1 MKRRGSAI
9 QVIPSARR
17 LIRSLRDLGYDF
29 PQAVADLVDNSVT
42 AGATRIKID
51 IHFEGPDSWLRIVD
65 DGSGMDSATIT
76 EAMRYGSDQ
85 SYDDEALGK
94 FGLGLK
100 TASLSQCRNLIVA
113 SRTGA
118 GRKRVEVR
126 QLDLD
131 YVSEANRWEIFALE
145 ASRCDARLVDPLEA
159 GPGTV
164 VLWQSLDRV
173 LGFKIPWGK
182 RARSALDSLA
192 TQLDLHLAM
201 VFHRFLAGEVDGRR
215 RLRILINGRNVRPW
229 NPFATDEPAT
239 QVLPACEIDVQ
250 TPDGIG
256 IVRFQ
261 PYVLPPRERFSSE
274 EAFHR
279 LAGPRKWNAQQGFY
293 IYRAH
298 RMIQSGG
305 WSRMR
310 ALDEHVKLARAAID
324 FFPELDAAFEINVA
338 KVRAVLPA
346 YLKEEL
352 ARPVESLVRAA
363 QAAYR
368 EHSGSGTVARA
379 ESFAVPASGSS
390 AARTPVR
397 RALELAARKAR
408 ERDALERI
416 VIALRRT
423 NPRVAKS
430 LGW

>member
-1 MKRRGSAI
+1 MKRRDSAI

-17 LIRSLRDLGYDF
+17 LMRSLRDLGYDF
-29 PQAVADLVDNSVT
+29 PQAVADLVDNSIT
-42 AGATRIKID
+42 AGANRISID
-51 IHFEGPDSWLRIVD
+51 IRFEGPDSWLRIID
-65 DGSGMDSATIT
+65 DGSGMDSDTIT
-76 EAMRYGSDQ
+76 EAMRYGTDQ

-100 TASLSQCRNLIVA
+100 TASLSQCRNLLVA
-113 SRTGA
+113 SRADAT
-118 GRKRVEVR
+118 RKRIEVR

-131 YVSEANRWEIFALE
+131 HVSEVNRWEIFALE
-145 ASRCDARLVDPLEA
+145 PSSCDERLIAPLQS

-173 LGFKIPWGK
+173 LGYKIPWGK
-182 RARSALDSLA
+182 RARSALEALA
-192 TQLDLHLAM
+192 AQLDLHLGM
-201 VFHRFLAGEVDGRR
+201 TFHRFLAGQVPGRR
-215 RLRILINGRNVRPW
+215 RLKILINGRQVRPW
-229 NPFATDEPAT
+229 DPFATDEPAT
-239 QVLPACEIDVQ
+239 QVLPACELDVQ
-250 TPDGIG
+250 TTDGIG

-261 PYVLPPRERFSSE
+261 PYVLPPRDRFSSE

-310 ALDEHVKLARAAID
+310 ALDEHVKLARASLD
-324 FFPELDAAFEINVA
+324 FFPELDSAFEINVA

-346 YLKEEL
+346 ELKERLVEPL
-352 ARPVESLVRAA
+352 ESLVRLA

-368 EHSGSGTVARA
+368 AHAGP
-379 ESFAVPASGSS
+379 PASHER
-390 AARTPVR
+390 ARSLPQTANVESTSHRHR
-397 RALELAARKAR
+397 RALERAARRAG
-408 ERDALERI
+408 ET
-416 VIALRRT
+416 VALRRIAAELRT
-423 NPRVAKS
+423 CDPAVARI